1 MNEERLQQLKGS
13 SMQETGKGALIY
25 GLSVW
30 ESCTDRA
37 FLFVSNVLPCG
48 HTQIVS
54 HFLSR
59 LSMEMLRSFRA
70 RAVSLL
76 CVVKTRVQPQQITVC
91 THQPALCGH
100 HWPWRLLEA
109 CLGKLWGK
117 MAYKHLTFSSVT
129 QDLLRSTSTATKETH
144 FHVPT

>member
-1 MNEERLQQLKGS
+1 MNEQRLQQLKGS
-13 SMQETGKGALIY
+13 SMQEMGKGALIY

-54 HFLSR
+54 HPFVLPFNGNAAFFSCKGCFPP
-59 LSMEMLRSFRA
+59 LCCKDKGA
-70 RAVSLL
+70 AKANHSLY
-76 CVVKTRVQPQQITVC
+76 P
-91 THQPALCGH
+91 PACSCGH
-100 HWPWRLLEA
+100 QWPWSLPEA

-117 MAYKHLTFSSVT
+117 MAYKPLTFSSVPE
-129 QDLLRSTSTATKETH
+129 DLLGSASTATKELH
-144 FHVPT
+144 FHIPT

>member
-1 MNEERLQQLKGS
+1 MNEQRLQQLKGS

-76 CVVKTRVQPQQITVC
+76 CVVKTRVQPQQIT
-91 THQPALCGH
+91 L
-100 HWPWRLLEA
+100 
-109 CLGKLWGK
+109 
-117 MAYKHLTFSSVT
+117 S
-129 QDLLRSTSTATKETH
+129 
-144 FHVPT
+144 VPTSRPVWPSRALEIIRGMFRKALGENGL